1 MQCNGIF
8 HYTMEYYPAMKRK
21 EVLCYTTTQVNLE
34 DRMLRPASR
43 RRTNTARSISVGVL
57 KQPNSEARLGWW

>member
-43 RRTNTARSISVGVL
+43 RRTNTA
-57 KQPNSEARLGWW
+57 